1 MDIEKI
7 IRDDS
12 SVAVQYLADES
23 LETAEEIT
31 PLYETES
38 SRLGLKARIKSYLSI
53 LTMHNVRKLLQN
65 VATKRSLL
73 SKYDCLGYNYAAG

>member
-23 LETAEEIT
+23 LETAEEIA
-31 PLYETES
+31 PLYETEK
-38 SRLGLKARIKSYLSI
+38 SRLGVKARIKNYLSI
-53 LTMHNVRKLLQN
+53 LTMHNIHKLLH
-65 VATKRSLL
+65 KRSD
-73 SKYDCLGYNYAAG
+73 KK